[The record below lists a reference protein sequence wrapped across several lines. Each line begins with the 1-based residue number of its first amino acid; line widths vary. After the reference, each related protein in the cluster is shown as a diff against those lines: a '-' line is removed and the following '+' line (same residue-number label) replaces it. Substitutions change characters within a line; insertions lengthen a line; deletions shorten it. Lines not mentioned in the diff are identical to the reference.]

1 MAPAFGEMS
10 YYTVDHEEYHHNQ
23 DGALIW
29 ALSLKKTTSFCIK
42 QKICYLLEGNAR
54 SETN

>member
-42 QKICYLLEGNAR
+42 QKICHLLEGNAR